1 MRGCRRRRGSPALPS
16 DATAPVSSGFD
27 MKKQPSRSRRKTK
40 PAAAYS
46 TSLTTVIAH
55 NLANMAT
62 VFASSGSVLLCLL
75 IARRF

>member
-1 MRGCRRRRGSPALPS
+1 
-16 DATAPVSSGFD
+16 